1 MDSLHVDADHIR
13 SAPRAFVTRRVHPAA
28 MLGLETGVAP
38 RPGDLVLARVQRL
51 GHHGRL
57 HLPAGQRRHLFEG
70 DEIVVAYGARYAPR
84 QFEAVVPARLEP
96 CHLVAGGGIAARAI
110 SWHARIR
117 RRPTAIEP
125 LGLVADAFGRPINL
139 ADWALPVGPEL
150 GSERPPAIAVLGSSM
165 DAGKSTVA
173 AHLVRGLLRLGLR
186 PGYAKLT
193 GTGAGG
199 DVWLASDAGA
209 SPALDFTDAGF
220 ASTYRVPPREIERI
234 ARTLMATLAGARV
247 DVAVLEVADGL
258 LQPETAALVRAEW
271 FARLIDAALFATADA
286 MAAQAGVEQLRGL
299 GLPILAVGGRLTSS
313 PLEQRE
319 AAQATEIPVLAPR
332 EFADPVT
339 AQKLLEHARG

>member
-1 MDSLHVDADHIR
+1 MDFIHVDAERIQ
-13 SAPRAFVTRRVHPAA
+13 SAPRAFVTRRVHPGA
-28 MLGLETGVAP
+28 MLGLETSAAP
-38 RPGDLVLARVQRL
+38 RPGDLVLARVERL
-51 GHHGRL
+51 GHHGKL
-57 HLPAGQRRHLFEG
+57 HLPTGQRRNLFEG
-70 DEIVVAYGARYAPR
+70 DEIVVAYAARYAPR
-84 QFEAVVPARLEP
+84 QFEAVVPTRLEP

-117 RRPTAIEP
+117 RGPTTIVP
-125 LGLVADAFGRPINL
+125 LGLVADAAGRPINL
-139 ADWALPVGPEL
+139 ADWALPVGPDP
-150 GSERPPAIAVLGSSM
+150 GAERPTVIAVLGSSM

-173 AHLVRGLLRLGLR
+173 AHVVRGLLRLGLR

-220 ASTYRVPPREIERI
+220 ASTYRVSPHEIEGI
-234 ARTLMATLAGARV
+234 ARTLMAGLAGARV

-258 LQPETAALVRAEW
+258 LQPETAAIVRSEW
-271 FARLIDAALFATADA
+271 FAGLVDGLLFATADA

-299 GLPILAVGGRLTSS
+299 NLPIIAAGGRLTSS

-319 AAQATEIPVLAPR
+319 AAQATALPVLSPR
-332 EFADPVT
+332 EFSDPVT
-339 AQKLLEHARG
+339 TEKLLEHARG

>member
-1 MDSLHVDADHIR
+1 MDFIHVDAERIQ
-13 SAPRAFVTRRVHPAA
+13 SAPRAFVTRRVHPGA
-28 MLGLETGVAP
+28 MLGLETSAAP
-38 RPGDLVLARVQRL
+38 RPGDLVLARVERL
-51 GHHGRL
+51 GHHGKL
-57 HLPAGQRRHLFEG
+57 HLPTGQRRNLFEG
-70 DEIVVAYGARYAPR
+70 DEIVVAYAARYAPR
-84 QFEAVVPARLEP
+84 QFEAVVPTRLEP

-117 RRPTAIEP
+117 RGPTAIEP
-125 LGLVADAFGRPINL
+125 LGLVSDAAGRPINL
-139 ADWALPVGPEL
+139 ADWALPVGPDL
-150 GSERPPAIAVLGSSM
+150 GAVRPPAVAVLGSSM

-186 PGYAKLT
+186 SGYAKLT

-220 ASTYRVPPREIERI
+220 ASTYRVSPSEIERI
-234 ARTLMATLAGARV
+234 ARTLMAALAAAPV

-271 FARLIDAALFATADA
+271 FARLVDGVLFATADA
-286 MAAQAGVEQLRGL
+286 MAAQAGVEQLRAL
-299 GLPILAVGGRLTSS
+299 GLPVLAAGGRLTSS

-319 AAQATEIPVLAPR
+319 AAQAVEIPVLSPR
-332 EFADPVT
+332 EFSDPVT
-339 AQKLLEHARG
+339 AQKLVEHARG